1 MTLLSFLLV
10 AACSGAASL
19 SGPENPEDGSP
30 SVASVQMT
38 PSNVAVHV
46 GDRTNLSLEVT
57 TSDGEPFEREGE
69 WTVRDTS
76 VVVVK
81 GQGAQRQAEG
91 RSEGVTH
98 VIGTVDGVADSAEV
112 RVGGQAGS
120 PDPTV
125 ASVDLSPSEVT
136 VQEGGSADVGLTVTS
151 TDGASLDRSGSWQV
165 DGSDVVRVDGTGST
179 RQVVGLAIGS
189 ARVIATVDGVAD
201 TTAVEVVSEAD
212 PADAEPAVVFDPDKY
227 SSTRELMDDPYGVF
241 AEAEIGGDYNLDT
254 SVGYPGGSQSMR
266 YDWVDQGAGN
276 PIGIGRT
283 IPLPSN
289 ADEVWVEAYVRWS
302 TNFMNDIPLDSN
314 DGDPSTDVAAHK
326 FLFLAANCVT
336 DCNASWEISDGTN
349 VYRWALLWPAATR
362 NPPSGPISAETPAI
376 VESDVATDGPQI
388 IKGINHDV
396 SQHFDAQWHRLRVH
410 IRHDPGAYEV
420 WIDGEKIVD
429 LADEGFPDFTVRPEV
444 ATTALLLGRNKDD
457 GNESGTESLWWGKV
471 SVWTS
476 SPGW

>member
-1 MTLLSFLLV
+1 MTLLACFLTV
-10 AACSGAASL
+10 ACSGAASVT
-19 SGPENPEDGSP
+19 GPDEPEHGSS
-30 SVASVQMT
+30 SVSSVQMT
-38 PSNVAVHV
+38 PSSVALAVSDSAKLSV
-46 GDRTNLSLEVT
+46 KVKSDDGKPLDRAGTWSVENPDMVDL
-57 TSDGEPFEREGE
+57 EGE
-69 WTVRDTS
+69 
-76 VVVVK
+76 
-81 GQGAQRQAEG
+81 GAER
-91 RSEGVTH
+91 R
-98 VIGTVDGVADSAEV
+98 
-112 RVGGQAGS
+112 
-120 PDPTV
+120 
-125 ASVDLSPSEVT
+125 VT
-136 VQEGGSADVGLTVTS
+136 VLSAGIT
-151 TDGASLDRSGSWQV
+151 
-165 DGSDVVRVDGTGST
+165 
-179 RQVVGLAIGS
+179 
-189 ARVIATVDGVAD
+189 RVIATVDGVSD
-201 TTAVEVVSEAD
+201 TAVVEGTETNSPQPPSGGDV
-212 PADAEPAVVFDPDKY
+212 EPAVVFDPDRY
-227 SSTRELMDDPYGVF
+227 SSTQELEDDPYGVF
-241 AEAEIGGDYNLDT
+241 AEAEIGGNYNLDT

-276 PIGIGRT
+276 PIGIGRK

-336 DCNASWEISDGTN
+336 DCNKSWEIWDGTK

-410 IRHDPGAYEV
+410 VRHDPGAYEV

-476 SPGW
+476 SPGWWE